1 MAYFDNRIVDADAP
15 LGIQRNISWNSSL
28 KAAANEIKNN
38 YKYACEEIRASFTP
52 LVCTTD
58 GCLHRE
64 FDAFLKRLSV
74 RLAAK
79 WSKPLSQVMGWTRVK
94 IQFAVIKAVD
104 LRLRGSRKKFRSL
117 GLEDGAG
124 MILN

>member
-1 MAYFDNRIVDADAP
+1 MLTLLHV
-15 LGIQRNISWNSSL
+15 L
-28 KAAANEIKNN
+28 KENK

-52 LVCTTD
+52 LVCNTD

-64 FDAFLKRLSV
+64 FEAFLKKLSV
-74 RLAAK
+74 RLATK
-79 WSKPLSQVMGWTRVK
+79 WCKPLSQVMGWSRIK
-94 IQFAVIKAVD
+94 ISFAVIKAVD

-124 MILN
+124 MLLR